1 MSSLEAR
8 WTPIW
13 TPSRPDCTWKIDDLR
28 KAAPEWAPARPAV
41 GIAPKLSDAELVTL
55 AVVQA
60 LCGFTSEA
68 RWLRHARARLRYLF
82 PYLPQQPGYNK
93 RLRAGAGLVLRVIR
107 ALAADT
113 TLCTD
118 DGWVVDST
126 RVECG
131 RSRRRQGQVAIRVKR
146 RRSRARGRSGTVG
159 MRACERRC
167 AGERMYAVK
176 LCWLSHQE
184 TIR

>member
-93 RLRAGAGLVLRVIR
+93 RLRGCARPGPARHPGV
-107 ALAADT
+107 
-113 TLCTD
+113 
-118 DGWVVDST
+118 
-126 RVECG
+126 G
-131 RSRRRQGQVAIRVKR
+131 RRHHAVHRRRVGRRLHPGRV
-146 RRSRARGRSGTVG
+146 RS
-159 MRACERRC
+159 
-167 AGERMYAVK
+167 
-176 LCWLSHQE
+176 LP
-184 TIR
+184 